1 MNNLP
6 FKYPEM
12 KDLPDR
18 RVQRARPFEH
28 VGIDYFGPLTV
39 KERDET
45 FKAYGIIMTCTVT
58 RLFHLELVSDMTTAN
73 LLNALRR
80 LFARRGVP
88 TSITSD
94 NRPYFLLGEQIL
106 QDAVLPVISDK
117 SFANAMATK
126 GITWK
131 TITPYPWQGTFYE
144 RLIKSVKHSL
154 YKSHSRKSP
163 NEVRNGNLAD

>member
-6 FKYPEM
+6 FKYSEM
-12 KDLPDR
+12 EDLPDR
-18 RVQRARPFEH
+18 RVQRTQPLEH

-45 FKAYGIIMTCTVT
+45 VKAYGIIMTCTVT
-58 RLFHLELVSDMTTAN
+58 RLLRLELVSDMTTAN

-80 LFARRGVP
+80 FFAKRGVP
-88 TSITSD
+88 TSITLD
-94 NRPYFLLGEQIL
+94 NGPYFLLGEQIL
-106 QDAVLPVISDK
+106 QDAVLPFINDK
-117 SFANAMATK
+117 PFANVMATK

-131 TITPYPWQGTFYE
+131 TIAPYAPWQGAFYE

-154 YKSHSRKSP
+154 YLP
-163 NEVRNGNLAD
+163 MFDCL